1 MRSLVFVKHSAE
13 NRCTNRPP
21 SSVALKSLPGRD
33 RKGAGPQLL
42 MSLCFAA
49 LPLLSAD
56 ADLILHNGKIVTADA
71 RFTVVEAIA
80 IKAGRITRTG
90 ASNSVIVAEKGAGT
104 KVVDLAGK
112 TVLPGLI
119 DAHVHAIGAGLS
131 EFKSKL
137 PPLDSIADIQ
147 NYIREKAKTTPT
159 GEWIVVPRTLPP
171 RLKEQRF
178 PTKTDLDVVTT
189 HSVAF
194 DGSYVWSANT
204 IGLKRSGITR
214 DTPNPAGGEVV
225 KGPDGEPNGIL
236 RAASQLLK
244 GIRDETRSTEVERR
258 QALETM
264 LKLYAAAGLTTVGD
278 RAVTAPDVAT
288 YQALKAQGRLP
299 VRAVLTWRID
309 ASRPIEQIEQE
320 INAKTWTTNQGDER
334 LKFGAFKVTLDGGQS
349 VGTAYQRMPYGPYG
363 RQLYGQTNPDARGTL
378 FVDREKLTRIFR
390 AARNKGWQLT
400 SHAQGGAAIDVLLDA
415 FEALDKEKPIG
426 PSRSHVMH
434 GSFMSEEAIARMKK
448 MGILADVQG
457 GWLHFDVPALEQVF
471 GYNNMRYFF
480 PLQSYLKSG
489 IVIAGGSD
497 HMIGHDKNRA
507 VNAFNPFF
515 NMWMSISRKT
525 REGKLIYPE
534 EKITREQALRM
545 YTNGSAYL
553 HFSEKTLGSLEQGKL
568 ADLVVIDKDFL
579 TCPEDDIRHIQAL
592 ATIVEG
598 NVVYGAL

>member
-1 MRSLVFVKHSAE
+1 MRVF
-13 NRCTNRPP
+13 
-21 SSVALKSLPGRD
+21 ALL
-33 RKGAGPQLL
+33 
-42 MSLCFAA
+42 AA
-49 LPLLSAD
+49 LPLCAAN
-56 ADLILHNGKIVTADA
+56 ADLILHNGKIL
-71 RFTVVEAIA
+71 TVDKSFSVVQALAVKDGKIV
-80 IKAGRITRTG
+80 RTG
-90 ASNSVIVAEKGAGT
+90 ASAAVLAAEKGPAT

-147 NYIREKAKTTPT
+147 NYIREKAKTTPA
-159 GEWIVVPRTLPP
+159 GEWIIVPRTLPP

-178 PTKTDLDVVTT
+178 PTAADLDVVTT
-189 HSVAF
+189 HPVAF

-204 IGLKRSGITR
+204 LGLKISGITR
-214 DTPNPAGGEVV
+214 NTPNPPGGEVV
-225 KGPDGEPNGIL
+225 KGPNGEPNGIL
-236 RAASQLLK
+236 RAANSLLK
-244 GIRDETRSTEVERR
+244 GIRDESRATEAERL

-264 LKLYAAAGLTTVGD
+264 MKLYAAAGLTTVGD

-288 YQALKAQGRLP
+288 YQSLKAQGRMP

-309 ASRPIEQIEQE
+309 AGRPIEQIEQE
-320 INAKTWTTNQGDER
+320 INSKTWTTNQGDDW
-334 LKFGAFKVTLDGGQS
+334 LKFGTFKVTLDGGQS

-378 FVDREKLTRIFR
+378 FVEREKLTRIFR
-390 AARNKGWQLT
+390 AARNKGWQIT

-415 FEALDKEKPIG
+415 FEALDKEKPIA
-426 PSRSHVMH
+426 PTRSHVMH

-448 MGILADVQG
+448 MGIIADVQG

-471 GYNNMRYFF
+471 GYKNMRYFF
-480 PLQSYLKSG
+480 PLRSYLNAG

-515 NMWMSISRKT
+515 NMWMSITRKT

-534 EKITREQALRM
+534 EKITRQEALRM

-553 HFSEKTLGSLEQGKL
+553 QFSEKKLGSLEAGKL

-579 TCPEDDIRHIQAL
+579 TCPEDEIRRIQPL
-592 ATIVEG
+592 ATVVNG
-598 NVVYGAL
+598 KVVYGTL

>member
-1 MRSLVFVKHSAE
+1 MRFFLF
-13 NRCTNRPP
+13 
-21 SSVALKSLPGRD
+21 L
-33 RKGAGPQLL
+33 
-42 MSLCFAA
+42 AA

-56 ADLILHNGKIVTADA
+56 ADLILHNGKIVTADV
-71 RFTVVEAIA
+71 RFNVVEAIA
-80 IKAGRITRTG
+80 IKAGKITRTG
-90 ASNSVIVAEKGAGT
+90 TSIAILAAEKGPRT
-104 KVVDLAGK
+104 NVVDLAGK

-147 NYIREKAKTTPT
+147 NYIREKAKTTPA
-159 GEWIVVPRTLPP
+159 GEWIIVPRTLPP

-189 HSVAF
+189 HPVAF

-204 IGLKRSGITR
+204 AGLKLSGITR

-236 RAASQLLK
+236 RAANQLLK
-244 GIRDETRSTEVERR
+244 GIRDEARATETERQ

-278 RAVTAPDVAT
+278 RAVTALDVTT

-309 ASRPIEQIEQE
+309 ASRPIEKIEEE

-334 LKFGAFKVTLDGGQS
+334 LKFGTFKVTLDGGQS

-415 FEALDKEKPIG
+415 FEALDKEKPIA

-471 GYNNMRYFF
+471 GYKNMRYFF

-489 IVIAGGSD
+489 IIIAGGSD

-553 HFSEKTLGSLEQGKL
+553 HFSEKTLGSLEAGKL
-568 ADLVVIDKDFL
+568 ADLVIIDKDFL
-579 TCPEDDIRHIQAL
+579 ACPEDDIRHIQAL
-592 ATIVEG
+592 ATVVEG
-598 NVVYGAL
+598 KLVYGTL

>member
-1 MRSLVFVKHSAE
+1 MRSLLFLV
-13 NRCTNRPP
+13 
-21 SSVALKSLPGRD
+21 
-33 RKGAGPQLL
+33 
-42 MSLCFAA
+42 A
-49 LPLLSAD
+49 LPLAAAD
-56 ADLILHNGKIVTADA
+56 ADLILHNGKIVTADS
-71 RFTVVEAIA
+71 RFSVVQAIA
-80 IKAGRITRTG
+80 IKGGRIVSTG
-90 ASNSVIVAEKGAGT
+90 ASAAILSTEKGART
-104 KVVDLAGK
+104 TVVDLAGK

-137 PPLDSIADIQ
+137 PPLDSIAAIQ
-147 NYIREKAKTTPT
+147 NYIREKARTTPA

-178 PTKTDLDVVTT
+178 PTRTDLDVVIT
-189 HSVAF
+189 HPVAF

-204 IGLKRSGITR
+204 AGLKLSGITR
-214 DTPNPAGGEVV
+214 NTPNPPGGEVV

-236 RAASQLLK
+236 RAANQLLK
-244 GIRDETRSTEVERR
+244 GIRDEARATENERLD
-258 QALETM
+258 ALETM
-264 LKLYAAAGLTTVGD
+264 MKLYAAAGLTTVGD

-288 YQALKAQGRLP
+288 YQTLKAQGRQP
-299 VRAVLTWRID
+299 IRAVLTWRINAARD
-309 ASRPIEQIEQE
+309 IAEIEKE
-320 INAKTWTTNQGDER
+320 INAVTWKTNQGDEW
-334 LKFGAFKVTLDGGQS
+334 LKFGSFKVTLDGGQS

-415 FEALDKEKPIG
+415 FEALDKENPIA
-426 PSRSHVMH
+426 PTRSHVMH
-434 GSFMSEEAIARMKK
+434 GSFMSEEAIARMKR

-471 GYNNMRYFF
+471 GYKNMRYFF

-489 IVIAGGSD
+489 IIIAGGSD
-497 HMIGHDKNRA
+497 HMIGHDKDRA

-515 NMWMSISRKT
+515 NMWMSISRRT

-553 HFSEKTLGSLEQGKL
+553 HFSENTLGSLEAGKL
-568 ADLVVIDKDFL
+568 ADLVIIDKDFL

-592 ATIVEG
+592 ATVVEG
-598 NVVYGAL
+598 KLVYGTL

>member
-1 MRSLVFVKHSAE
+1 MRSLF
-13 NRCTNRPP
+13 
-21 SSVALKSLPGRD
+21 
-33 RKGAGPQLL
+33 LL
-42 MSLCFAA
+42 AVT
-49 LPLLSAD
+49 PLLAAD
-56 ADLILHNGKIVTADA
+56 ADLILHNGKILTVDA
-71 RFTVVEAIA
+71 KFSIVQAIA
-80 IKAGRITRTG
+80 IKGGKIVRTG
-90 ASNSVIVAEKGAGT
+90 TSNVVIGTEKGAHT
-104 KVVDLAGK
+104 KTVDLAGK

-147 NYIREKAKTTPT
+147 NYIREKAKTTPA

-189 HSVAF
+189 HPVAF

-204 IGLKRSGITR
+204 LGLKISGITR
-214 DTPNPAGGEVV
+214 NTTAPPGGEVV

-236 RAASQLLK
+236 RAANSLLK
-244 GIRDETRSTEVERR
+244 GIRDEARATETERQ

-264 LKLYAAAGLTTVGD
+264 LKLYAAAGLTTIGD

-288 YQALKAQGRLP
+288 YEALKAQGRLP

-309 ASRPIEQIEQE
+309 SSRPLDQIEKE
-320 INAKTWTTNQGDER
+320 INSKTWKTNQGDDW
-334 LKFGAFKVTLDGGQS
+334 LKFGTFKVTLDGGQS

-378 FVDREKLTRIFR
+378 FVDREKLTGIFR
-390 AARNKGWQLT
+390 AARNRGWQLT

-415 FEALDKEKPIG
+415 FEALDKEKPIA
-426 PSRSHVMH
+426 PTRSHVMH

-471 GYNNMRYFF
+471 GYKNMRYFF

-489 IVIAGGSD
+489 IIIAGGSD

-553 HFSEKTLGSLEQGKL
+553 HFSEKVLGSLEPGKY

-579 TCPEDDIRHIQAL
+579 TCPEDEIRRIQPL
-592 ATIVEG
+592 AT
-598 NVVYGAL
+598 VVNGKTIYGTL

>member
-1 MRSLVFVKHSAE
+1 
-13 NRCTNRPP
+13 
-21 SSVALKSLPGRD
+21 
-33 RKGAGPQLL
+33 
-42 MSLCFAA
+42 
-49 LPLLSAD
+49 LLSAD
-56 ADLILHNGKIVTADA
+56 ADLILHNGKILTADS
-71 RFTVVEAIA
+71 RFRVVEAIA
-80 IKAGRITRTG
+80 IKDGKITRTG
-90 ASNSVIVAEKGAGT
+90 ANGAVLGSEKGATT
-104 KVVDLAGK
+104 KVVDLQGK

-147 NYIREKAKTTPT
+147 SYIREKAKTTPA

-189 HSVAF
+189 HPVAF

-204 IGLKRSGITR
+204 VGLKLSGITR

-244 GIRDETRSTEVERR
+244 GIRDEARATEVER
-258 QALETM
+258 QEALETM

-299 VRAVLTWRID
+299 IRAVLTWRID

-320 INAKTWTTNQGDER
+320 INSKTWTTNQGDER
-334 LKFGAFKVTLDGGQS
+334 LKFGTFKVTLDGGQS

-378 FVDREKLTRIFR
+378 FVDREKLTKIFR

-415 FEALDKEKPIG
+415 FEALDKEKPIA
-426 PSRSHVMH
+426 PTRSHVMH

-471 GYNNMRYFF
+471 GYKNMRYFF

-489 IVIAGGSD
+489 IIIAGGSD

-553 HFSEKTLGSLEQGKL
+553 HFSEKTLGSLEAGKL
-568 ADLVVIDKDFL
+568 ADLVIIDKDFL

-592 ATIVEG
+592 ATVVEG
-598 NVVYGAL
+598 KLVYGTL

>member
-1 MRSLVFVKHSAE
+1 MRLFVFLSL
-13 NRCTNRPP
+13 
-21 SSVALKSLPGRD
+21 
-33 RKGAGPQLL
+33 
-42 MSLCFAA
+42 
-49 LPLLSAD
+49 LPLAAAD
-56 ADLILHNGKIVTADA
+56 ADLILHGGKILTADAQFRIVQAVAVKGGKIV
-71 RFTVVEAIA
+71 
-80 IKAGRITRTG
+80 RTG
-90 ASNSVIVAEKGAGT
+90 TDTAVLGAEKGPNT
-104 KVVDLAGK
+104 KVVNLAGK

-137 PPLDSIADIQ
+137 PPLDSIIDIQ
-147 NYIREKAKTTPT
+147 NYIRAKAKTTPA

-189 HSVAF
+189 HPVAF
-194 DGSYVWSANT
+194 DGSYVWSANSA
-204 IGLKRSGITR
+204 GLKLSGITR
-214 DTPNPAGGEVV
+214 NTPNPPGGEVV

-244 GIRDETRSTEVERR
+244 GIRDEARATESERLD
-258 QALETM
+258 ALETM

-278 RAVTAPDVAT
+278 RAVTEPDVVT
-288 YQALKAQGRLP
+288 YQALKAQGRMP
-299 VRAVLTWRID
+299 VRAVLTWRIN
-309 ASRPIEQIEQE
+309 AGRPIEEIEKE
-320 INAKTWTTNQGDER
+320 INARPWRTNQGDER
-334 LKFGAFKVTLDGGQS
+334 LKFGTFKVTLDGGQS

-426 PSRSHVMH
+426 PTRSHVMH

-471 GYNNMRYFF
+471 GYKNMRYFF
-480 PLQSYLKSG
+480 PLQSYLKAG
-489 IVIAGGSD
+489 IIIAGGSD
-497 HMIGHDKNRA
+497 HMIGHDSIRA

-553 HFSEKTLGSLEQGKL
+553 HFSEKTLGSLEAGKL

-579 TCPEDDIRHIQAL
+579 TCPEDEIRHIRAL
-592 ATIVEG
+592 ATVVEG
-598 NVVYGAL
+598 KVVYGTL

>member
-1 MRSLVFVKHSAE
+1 MRF
-13 NRCTNRPP
+13 C
-21 SSVALKSLPGRD
+21 
-33 RKGAGPQLL
+33 LL
-42 MSLCFAA
+42 LAA
-49 LPLLSAD
+49 IPMLAAD
-56 ADLILHNGKIVTADA
+56 ADLILHNGRILTADA
-71 RFTVVEAIA
+71 RFTVVQALAVKDGKIV
-80 IKAGRITRTG
+80 RTG
-90 ASNSVIVAEKGAGT
+90 ASNIVIGAEKGPRT
-104 KVVDLAGK
+104 KMVDLAGK

-147 NYIREKAKTTPT
+147 NYIRQQARTTPA
-159 GEWIVVPRTLPP
+159 GDWIVVPRTLPP

-189 HSVAF
+189 HPVAF
-194 DGSYVWSANT
+194 DGSYVWSAST
-204 IGLKRSGITR
+204 LGLQRSGITNASVA
-214 DTPNPAGGEVV
+214 PPGGEVV
-225 KGPDGEPNGIL
+225 KGADGQPNGIL
-236 RAASQLLK
+236 RGTATKLLK
-244 GIRDETRSTEVERR
+244 GIRDEARATETERQ

-288 YQALKAQGRLP
+288 YEALKAQGRLP
-299 VRAVLTWRID
+299 IRTVLTWRID
-309 ASRPIEQIEQE
+309 ASAPIENLEAE
-320 INAKTWTTNQGDER
+320 INAKPWKTNQGDDW
-334 LKFGAFKVTLDGGQS
+334 LKFGTFKVTLDGGQS

-400 SHAQGGAAIDVLLDA
+400 SHAQGGAAIDILLDA
-415 FEALDKEKPIG
+415 FEALDKEKPIA
-426 PSRSHVMH
+426 PTRSHVMH
-434 GSFMSEEAIARMKK
+434 GSFMSAEAVARMKK
-448 MGILADVQG
+448 MGIIADVQG

-471 GYNNMRYFF
+471 GYKNMRYFF

-525 REGKLIYPE
+525 REGTLIYPE

-553 HFSEKTLGSLEQGKL
+553 HFSEKTLGSLEAGKY
-568 ADLVVIDKDFL
+568 ADLVLIDKDFL
-579 TCPEDDIRHIQAL
+579 ACPEDEIRHIQPL
-592 ATIVEG
+592 AT
-598 NVVYGAL
+598 VVNGKVVFGAL